1 LHLEQL
7 DLQLFLLRLVI
18 AAPDPG
24 AVGIT
29 GRQGGII
36 AFLAVPCG
44 AWATAMATG
53 SWLTASISATAAGL
67 ASWPAG
73 ACGTCTSPS
82 GVCTTTTA
90 SAASGAASGAGV
102 GAGVAVLAAAGRRR
116 RVGVAAAAEF
126 AAGGR
131 LVTAMLF
138 SWVAKFQIMTPAILH
153 RHHGYLLLRG
163 RGCSSGTFDLLYF
176 RALTDKLR

>member
-102 GAGVAVLAAAGRRR
+102 AVLAAAGRRR
-116 RVGVAAAAEF
+116 RVGVAAAADF

-138 SWVAKFQIMTPAILH
+138 SWVAKFQVMTPAIVQ
-153 RHHGYLLLRG
+153 RHHGYLLWRG
-163 RGCSSGTFDLLYF
+163 QECSSGTLDLLYF
-176 RALTDKLR
+176 RALTDKLRQFIL